1 MVVIFSM
8 KRLDNCLMA
17 SSEKST
23 SKMKWNTRQRL
34 QYIETKAYYT
44 GVVSRSDVAKAFGIS
59 DAAAT
64 KDLNFYN
71 QAAPK
76 NLIYKHSVY
85 GFIPADTF
93 KEIFADL
100 SPGAVLPL
108 FTENLPVLGGPPT
121 TEAIYGIP
129 VDTLPLPV
137 RLPDKSVLAQIV
149 RAIKHNKKL
158 VMSYKSLS
166 NRDSNEQRTIE
177 PHSLIDTGV
186 RWHVRAYSEDTFDF
200 RDYVLSRITKAEM
213 QNEEAESGASFD
225 DEWVELVTLQLA
237 PHPELDD
244 KKRLNLLYDYG
255 AENDVIELT
264 IRRSLVGYAL
274 QKLSVDTTVDHSLN
288 PNKYQMIV
296 LNRDE
301 VETFAGWAFL

>member
-1 MVVIFSM
+1 
-8 KRLDNCLMA
+8 MA
-17 SSEKST
+17 STEKSA
-23 SKMKWNTRQRL
+23 SKIKWNTRQRL
-34 QYIETKAYYT
+34 QYIEIKAYYT

-71 QAAPK
+71 QAAPS

-85 GFIPADTF
+85 GFVPADSF
-93 KEIFADL
+93 KEIYADL
-100 SPGAVLPL
+100 SPAAVLPL
-108 FTENLPVLGGPPT
+108 FTENLPVLGGPPSMG
-121 TEAIYGIP
+121 AVYGIP

-158 VMSYKSLS
+158 VMTYKSLS
-166 NRDSNEQRTIE
+166 DRDSNEQRTIE
-177 PHSLIDTGV
+177 PHALINTGL
-186 RWHVRAYSEDTFDF
+186 RWHVRAYSQDTFDF

-213 QNEEAESGASFD
+213 LNEEVESGAAYD
-225 DEWVELVTLQLA
+225 DDWVELVTLQLV
-237 PHPELDD
+237 PHPDLDE

-255 AENDVIELT
+255 AENDVIELNV
-264 IRRSLVGYAL
+264 RRSLVGYVL
-274 QKLSVDTTVDHSLN
+274 QKLSVDTTSDHSLN
-288 PNKYQMIV
+288 PNKYQMII

-301 VETFAGWAFL
+301 IEPFAGWAFL